1 MGTKTDCEMRVACCV
16 LRVAGC
22 GLRVARC
29 GLRDAD
35 CEMRVACCGLRVAGC
50 ALRDDKA
57 QGVEQSAWGEKTEIR
72 WLRVVGYVL
81 QVAR

>member
-1 MGTKTDCEMRVACCV
+1 
-16 LRVAGC
+16 LRVGDAGC
-22 GLRVARC
+22 GFEEPIAGSIVHRRKSVNRWLRVS
-29 GLRDAD
+29 
-35 CEMRVACCGLRVAGC
+35 GC

-57 QGVEQSAWGEKTEIR
+57 RGVEQSAWGEKTEIR